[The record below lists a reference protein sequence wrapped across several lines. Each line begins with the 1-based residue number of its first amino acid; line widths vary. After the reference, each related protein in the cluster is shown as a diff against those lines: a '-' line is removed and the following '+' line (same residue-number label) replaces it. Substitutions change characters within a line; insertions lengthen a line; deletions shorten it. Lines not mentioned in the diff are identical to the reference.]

1 MKRLCEKNVLFCIK
15 ESIISVLFI
24 CISGK
29 MPLDWELI
37 VLQSR

>member
-1 MKRLCEKNVLFCIK
+1 MQCLPEKNVLFCIK
-15 ESIISVLFI
+15 RSIIFVLFI
-24 CISGK
+24 SISGK